1 MVHPFL
7 SILGLDDHSKFIN
20 FCFSINSLT
29 TLKKNKT
36 SVVAQ
41 WYRGWIYGP
50 REEVVGSNPVKI
62 NFRTFPFTFVTVWTV
77 NFTIPFKM
85 QLSSLLWCV
94 CSHQLCGW
102 NQITSH
108 SADNSSSFDN
118 WSSTCPLLELSW
130 LKVGSLRPFNGA
142 EDGKGSSI

>member
-1 MVHPFL
+1 MAQIICSWQCCRLLFCNIANGIAAKNFFL
-7 SILGLDDHSKFIN
+7 KLPNSVRKAKN
-20 FCFSINSLT
+20 FLEAMLLAMLPTKSRQHCQDQMIPAIFFLY
-29 TLKKNKT
+29 
-36 SVVAQ
+36 Q
-41 WYRGWIYGP
+41 
-50 REEVVGSNPVKI
+50 
-62 NFRTFPFTFVTVWTV
+62 TV

-130 LKVGSLRPFNGA
+130 LKEGSLRPFNGA